1 MAVPEHARLGQRLL
15 NRVDDTVAN
24 DLRHPSARLCVHIVQ
39 ENIVPKP
46 VFIAL
51 VILLLLSIVFSFV
64 GVLSVWGPFA
74 HPQA

>member
-1 MAVPEHARLGQRLL
+1 M
-15 NRVDDTVAN
+15 
-24 DLRHPSARLCVHIVQ
+24 
-39 ENIVPKP
+39 PKT